1 MSSISR
7 NENLIQAGGFL
18 EYSTLNKNLN
28 KEHSQNVLSLNL
40 KKTLAPSTLSQT
52 KDAYLSN
59 KSNNNNQQK
68 QSFQTHLDLFTHKRS
83 LVKTKSS
90 DNLIKTSRSN
100 SHLNIYEK
108 SKEYIELH
116 NRKIEEQRN
125 NKQMLE
131 LNHMKPYVKMNDN
144 SRTIINNKHKRSNSS
159 FDNNSIN
166 KELPNYMKNTKIK
179 ENNIIHLKELIDKE
193 NAKIKSR
200 NHSNKNIKKGFSQE
214 KFQLFIKKNENMIK
228 NKKQRELMKKQI
240 ELNEIQNACSFN
252 PQINKNSIQIANSLN
267 VSISEPET
275 RREKRKLMIRSKS
288 FIKKEYDKLSSMY
301 NFTPKTNLKKE
312 ASSSKIKNVLNE
324 IKQNKQNIKGYK
336 FQLKDNLGN
345 IHPKE
350 LHSSQ
355 TQNNNNKTGN
365 QYNKYLNNIYIPKK
379 IKPNNTRNCNF
390 GIKNSKTEIVYNF
403 ELEQNNVSAKNNHNN
418 DSVDSLYKL
427 NTMNNLPKE
436 EGKTVI
442 KYNAQNNGSLIKIV
456 KTFI

>member
-28 KEHSQNVLSLNL
+28 KEHTQNVLSLNL

-59 KSNNNNQQK
+59 KSNNNNQQR
-68 QSFQTHLDLFTHKRS
+68 QSFQTHLDLSTHKRS

-90 DNLIKTSRSN
+90 DNLIKSSRSN
-100 SHLNIYEK
+100 SHINIYEK

-131 LNHMKPYVKMNDN
+131 LSHMKPYVKMSDN
-144 SRTIINNKHKRSNSS
+144 SRTIISSKHKRCNSS

-179 ENNIIHLKELIDKE
+179 ENNIVHLKELIDKE

-200 NHSNKNIKKGFSQE
+200 NHSNNIKKGFSQE
-214 KFQLFIKKNENMIK
+214 KFQLFIKKNENMIR
-228 NKKQRELMKKQI
+228 NKKQREIMKKQMEI
-240 ELNEIQNACSFN
+240 NEIQNACSFN
-252 PQINKNSIQIANSLN
+252 PQINKTSIQIANSLN
-267 VSISEPET
+267 VSKSEPET
-275 RREKRKLMIRSKS
+275 RREKRQLMIRSKS

-336 FQLKDNLGN
+336 FQLKANLGN

-350 LHSSQ
+350 SHR
-355 TQNNNNKTGN
+355 TQNNNNTGN
-365 QYNKYLNNIYIPKK
+365 QYNSYFHNIYIPKK

-403 ELEQNNVSAKNNHNN
+403 ELEQNNIPVKNNNNN
-418 DSVDSLYKL
+418 DPVDSLYKL
-427 NTMNNLPKE
+427 NTMNNFQK
-436 EGKTVI
+436 K
-442 KYNAQNNGSLIKIV
+442 
-456 KTFI
+456 